1 MKYDYQYKITFS
13 LNEPFNIDYIKNECN
28 QYPNSKILIEVQ
40 NTKGMTS
47 SMIRQL
53 GSNVAIRIA
62 GGFDEERCKN
72 GHFTGNGYTE
82 SVIYTRNETVKILEE
97 IERIESGLNKNWSDI
112 QKLLYVYDRLKTGI
126 MYDPKFEHKLSSE
139 IRSLRGLIT
148 KQTVC
153 AGYALILKEFMD
165 RNGINCEYA
174 EGYTKANRTGGHSWN
189 IVNIGDKK
197 YPIDLTWDNTTF
209 RSGKSNSF
217 DWLGKDIPTFSR
229 SHYPVPGEKTQDYE
243 HTLSQIDPQLVKQI
257 YSQIGLGRARDYRS
271 TTYYGTRKDGS
282 RYIVAQIGDTTIN
295 NTNYY
300 RYYYVEISKDG
311 KKQLPLIVY
320 SDDNLTNFINYK
332 NFGKP
337 KREKYTTEI
346 EYTQALTKYY
356 NKVKEVDYKI
366 DNVLFSQENISE
378 SISKR
383 TYYIGSIKIQ
393 NGTNQQSYVSDASQ
407 IKKDQ
412 SKCNLFVYPTRRFTR
427 SDGSVFIAQQMF
439 ETPHKANGIDVMRYD
454 IFEMVNENGKEV
466 LKRNTVFTE
475 RNFFKDTRQSMVDD
489 YLSRERLDRKV
500 GEAGGYIGYYDAN
513 GIRTYNPDLVK
524 FFETSK
530 KVDIDSL
537 SKQKQQTNIPAIQ
550 IPNFSELKDLASKYE
565 IFIDSK
571 DPFDPDTSKI
581 KIRDIKTG
589 QIQTDKST
597 IDRAMFANI
606 WLTSAGVKY
615 YQDESRPGANYAF
628 NEPAEELYNTICKQL
643 LTSCKSKGVIDTVDL
658 LRNIENN
665 NSYKYNREIIVNL
678 FRSPYQTEIINKL
691 FLQSLGI
698 NRQAQSPEPLYTMSY
713 AGELAFG
720 DGNSN
725 AKGR

>member
-1 MKYDYQYKITFS
+1 MKYDYQYKITFK
-13 LNEPFNIDYIKNECN
+13 LNEPFDINYIKNVCN
-28 QYPNSKILIEVQ
+28 QYPNSKILVEVQ

-165 RNGINCEYA
+165 RNGISCEYA
-174 EGYTKANRTGGHSWN
+174 EGYTKANGTGGHSWN
-189 IVNIGDKK
+189 IVNIGGKK

-229 SHYPVPGEKTQDYE
+229 SHHPVPGEKTQDYE

-257 YSQIGLGRARDYRS
+257 YSQMGVGRARDYRS

-282 RYIVAQIGDTTIN
+282 RYIVAQIGDNTIN
-295 NTNYY
+295 NETYY

-311 KKQLPLIVY
+311 KKQLPLILY
-320 SDDNLTNFINYK
+320 SDTNVTHLVDCK

-337 KREKYTTEI
+337 IPPNYEE
-346 EYTQALTKYY
+346 A
-356 NKVKEVDYKI
+356 VDNI
-366 DNVLFSQENISE
+366 LFSRENIAD
-378 SISKR
+378 SIAKK
-383 TYYIGSIKIQ
+383 TYYIGRVRKSEVGNKFELVS
-393 NGTNQQSYVSDASQ
+393 SYQ
-407 IKKDQ
+407 EIPKPEEKR
-412 SKCNLFVYPTRRFTR
+412 NLFMYPTRRFTR

-475 RNFFKDTRQSMVDD
+475 RNFFKDNRQSMVDD

-537 SKQKQQTNIPAIQ
+537 SRQKQQTNTPAIQ

-565 IFIDSK
+565 IFVDSK

-589 QIQTDKST
+589 QIQTDKSI

-628 NEPAEELYNTICKQL
+628 NEPAEELYNTICNQL
-643 LTSCKSKGVIDTVDL
+643 LTSCKGKGVIDTVDL

-665 NSYKYNREIIVNL
+665 NGYKYNREIIVNL
-678 FRSPYQTEIINKL
+678 FRTPYQTEMINKL

-698 NRQAQSPEPLYTMSY
+698 NQQTQKPEPLYTMSY
-713 AGELAFG
+713 AGELAFS
-720 DGNSN
+720 DENSN